1 MKNQSFKVLVHL
13 PSKLLYDE
21 LNQLAAG
28 HKLDLLQLPTLSA
41 LPQYVKRAKPAVVL
55 ATLNSDESLLKQDL
69 ETLIDIRR
77 NSQIWLVLLTE
88 KSLDDV
94 LGNNA
99 LPTDRIFIQRY
110 TRNPREL
117 LSNLMSIR
125 ATETALAQ
133 QSNRSKFEEHLSY
146 CTRMV
151 TRQHD
156 VAHLFERLVNY
167 YPKVIPMNYWAL
179 FAFDPKFTAINQFT
193 SFAPPNKP
201 GAATQMQQIER
212 LAERWLRVGQA
223 TYATITE
230 EPELFAKLREWGW
243 PVQQIYF
250 MPSRYKDRAIAG
262 VIVGHD
268 TPYQMS
274 PDEIRFLNEMNGL
287 IAERILE
294 QSVAGADDSRVQ
306 GFADRLLT
314 NQFNEEVIFDV
325 ACQELQA
332 VSGSSST
339 VFWQFNKGFGFLF
352 PKYSAF
358 GSEGKP
364 SGFSERNMIFLDKDA
379 FLSQLI
385 SENTTHTIDH
395 IYDDVRLGTS
405 TRTVFRKLLYN
416 NVLILPLAIHE
427 EVIGALI
434 LNKQQPGDRFS
445 VVEIHSA
452 EEIVK
457 KTQSVLEGANTI
469 KDANFKLK
477 QLARIFE
484 LGREMKL
491 DLELDAIIARI
502 TMNLRK
508 TLGWNDVAFLIEDE
522 LGQRLRANSASEDNS
537 EATRKIIDL
546 TKEVTLDQF
555 RRLLG
560 TCERISSSYFSN
572 TRRLGQSTNG
582 DSKDVTEWQEDD
594 LLIIPL
600 ETRNKVLGYMVVQD
614 PVDRLKPNIE
624 KIIPLEYYANQ
635 AAVAVENA
643 ILYEQLRSSQER
655 YRSLAE
661 TMSLA
666 LVTCDKHGEIVYGN
680 PAFNQLLSADESELT
695 SKPFADFL
703 TDKSRGRFEPVV
715 ADLLSEDSG
724 EGSSSGALEF
734 DILNKNDEKIPV
746 SVLGFPFYERR
757 NKTGFFLILTDLRV
771 IKRLERMKAD
781 FNSMI
786 VHDLRSPM
794 NVIQG
799 FLELIRN
806 RVVGDINTE
815 QEELLD
821 IAKENVNKVLTLVD
835 NFLVASKL
843 DVGRFTIDPKLD
855 EINVLIEKQVDNHRV
870 LVKNKNVDIGVELDP
885 NLPLLFFDSLRIEQV
900 LNNLLSNALK
910 FTPENGNIWVRSRL
924 VRETKDDEER
934 FLAQISV
941 KDNGMGIPADKID
954 HVFEKYEQVDESRA
968 FNVRGTGLGLSIC
981 KEIVN
986 LHGGEIWVESDLQSG
1001 SEFTFTLPIEAQ
1013 LEKVVN

>member
-1 MKNQSFKVLVHL
+1 MKKSSFKVLVHL

-21 LNQLAAG
+21 LHQLAAARQ
-28 HKLDLLQLPTLSA
+28 LDLLQLPTLSA
-41 LPQYVKRAKPAVVL
+41 LPQYVKRAQPSVVL
-55 ATLNSDESLLKQDL
+55 ATLNSDESLLRQDL
-69 ETLIDIRR
+69 ETLVDIRR

-94 LGNNA
+94 LGNRA
-99 LPTDRIFIQRY
+99 LPVDRIFIQRY

-117 LSNLMSIR
+117 LSNLLSIR
-125 ATETALAQ
+125 ATELALAQ

-146 CTRMV
+146 CTRIV
-151 TRQHD
+151 TRKHD

-179 FAFDPKFTAINQFT
+179 FAFDHKFTAINQFT

-201 GAATQMQQIER
+201 GKATQMQQIER
-212 LAERWLRVGQA
+212 LAERWLRVGKA

-230 EPELFAKLREWGW
+230 EPELFVKLREWGW
-243 PVQQIYF
+243 PVEQIYF

-294 QSVAGADDSRVQ
+294 QSVAGADVSRVQ
-306 GFADRLLT
+306 GFADRILS
-314 NQFNEEVIFDV
+314 NQFNEEVIFDI
-325 ACQELQA
+325 ACQELQT

-358 GSEGKP
+358 GNEGKP

-395 IYDDVRLGTS
+395 IYDDVRLGAS
-405 TRTVFRKLLYN
+405 TRSVFRKLLYN

-427 EVIGALI
+427 EVIGAVI

-445 VVEIHSA
+445 VVEIHNA
-452 EEIVK
+452 EEIIK

-522 LGQRLRANSASEDNS
+522 LGQRLRANTADADNS

-555 RRLLG
+555 RRLLA

-572 TRRLGQSTNG
+572 TRRLGQQSNG
-582 DSKDVTEWQEDD
+582 
-594 LLIIPL
+594 
-600 ETRNKVLGYMVVQD
+600 
-614 PVDRLKPNIE
+614 
-624 KIIPLEYYANQ
+624 
-635 AAVAVENA
+635 
-643 ILYEQLRSSQER
+643 
-655 YRSLAE
+655 
-661 TMSLA
+661 
-666 LVTCDKHGEIVYGN
+666 
-680 PAFNQLLSADESELT
+680 
-695 SKPFADFL
+695 
-703 TDKSRGRFEPVV
+703 GR
-715 ADLLSEDSG
+715 
-724 EGSSSGALEF
+724 
-734 DILNKNDEKIPV
+734 
-746 SVLGFPFYERR
+746 
-757 NKTGFFLILTDLRV
+757 
-771 IKRLERMKAD
+771 
-781 FNSMI
+781 
-786 VHDLRSPM
+786 
-794 NVIQG
+794 QG
-799 FLELIRN
+799 RN
-806 RVVGDINTE
+806 RV
-815 QEELLD
+815 
-821 IAKENVNKVLTLVD
+821 A
-835 NFLVASKL
+835 
-843 DVGRFTIDPKLD
+843 GR
-855 EINVLIEKQVDNHRV
+855 
-870 LVKNKNVDIGVELDP
+870 
-885 NLPLLFFDSLRIEQV
+885 
-900 LNNLLSNALK
+900 
-910 FTPENGNIWVRSRL
+910 
-924 VRETKDDEER
+924 
-934 FLAQISV
+934 
-941 KDNGMGIPADKID
+941 
-954 HVFEKYEQVDESRA
+954 
-968 FNVRGTGLGLSIC
+968 
-981 KEIVN
+981 
-986 LHGGEIWVESDLQSG
+986 
-1001 SEFTFTLPIEAQ
+1001 
-1013 LEKVVN
+1013 